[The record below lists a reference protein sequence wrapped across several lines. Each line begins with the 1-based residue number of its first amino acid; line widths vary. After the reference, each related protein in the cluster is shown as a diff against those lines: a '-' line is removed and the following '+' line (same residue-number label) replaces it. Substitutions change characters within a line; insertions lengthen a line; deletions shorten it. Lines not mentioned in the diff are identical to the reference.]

1 MSKRDVKLK
10 IDQALPVIFA
20 YALKRSG
27 DRYEAEDL
35 SQEIILSLYGSA
47 HALREMDR
55 FYGWMWATADNVY
68 KTHLRKQRR
77 HTSVTYNENLAMPQ
91 HELPENLLVDKE
103 QIGFLYRELSI
114 LSGLYREC
122 MVMYYIKGKSGDE
135 IAETLK
141 ISPDMVKQYLFKS
154 RKKVREGMNTIRER
168 GERSFNPRKFTVYF
182 WGTGGNVSGELFRK
196 KLAGNIMLET
206 FYEPVTVE
214 ELSMELG
221 VASVYLEDEIKVLLH
236 NGLLQQSRHNKY
248 QSNIVIFTSEFE
260 AELDQN
266 TQHLYKELADYLY
279 GFICQHEAELRARF
293 EDCNISK
300 NSLVWQLSTLCL
312 VEAAINRVL
321 DDLVHQYPALGNGTE
336 GYMWGLERNYGD
348 NLFDCGIQGYSDK
361 HGNHIRLV
369 DFALFGK
376 QHHAICKK
384 PAADLIIGIAQQ
396 KSHQLSEAFEETL
409 PQLIQDGYVLN
420 KEGSISLNLPILS
433 SEAIKEL
440 KCILEPVLVRLS
452 AELRDTLLLT
462 QQILINYVP
471 VHLRSQV
478 PALASLKQ
486 VESFI
491 VHTMHN
497 MYLNRYIELPRP
509 CTELLTAYVELASK
523 E

>member
-1 MSKRDVKLK
+1 ML
-10 IDQALPVIFA
+10 F
-20 YALKRSG
+20 RS
-27 DRYEAEDL
+27 
-35 SQEIILSLYGSA
+35 
-47 HALREMDR
+47 LREIDR

-77 HTSVTYNENLAMPQ
+77 HRTTSYDDNLALPQ

-114 LSGLYREC
+114 LSGLYRQC
-122 MVMYYIKGKSGDE
+122 MVLYYMKGKSGDE
-135 IAETLK
+135 IAEALK

-168 GERSFNPRKFTVYF
+168 GERSFNPRKFNIYF
-182 WGTGGNVSGELFRK
+182 WGAGGNIAGELFRRQ
-196 KLAGNIMLET
+196 LPGNILLET
-206 FYEPVTVE
+206 VYEPVTVE
-214 ELSMELG
+214 QLSMELG
-221 VASVYLEDEIKVLLH
+221 VATVYLEDEINVLLK
-236 NGLLQQSRHNKY
+236 NGLLQQCHPNKY
-248 QSNIVIFTSEFE
+248 QSNIMVFTSEFE
-260 AELDQN
+260 AELDQH
-266 TQHLYKELADYLY
+266 TQHLYRELADYLY
-279 GFICQHEAELRARF
+279 GFICQKEAELRVAL

-300 NSLVWQLSTLCL
+300 NSLIWQLSTLCL

-321 DDLVHQYPALGNGTE
+321 DDLVRLYPALGNGTE

-376 QHHAICKK
+376 QHYAICKK
-384 PAADLIIGIAQQ
+384 PAADVLISIAQQ
-396 KSHQLSEAFEETL
+396 KSQQLSEADEETL

-420 KEGSISLNLPILS
+420 REGIMSLNFPVLS
-433 SEAIKEL
+433 AAALRKIKR
-440 KCILEPVLVRLS
+440 ILEPAVVKLS
-452 AELRDTLLLT
+452 VELRNTLPLT
-462 QQILINYVP
+462 QQILMNYAP
-471 VHLRSQV
+471 AHLRSQV

-491 VHTMHN
+491 VHTMHS